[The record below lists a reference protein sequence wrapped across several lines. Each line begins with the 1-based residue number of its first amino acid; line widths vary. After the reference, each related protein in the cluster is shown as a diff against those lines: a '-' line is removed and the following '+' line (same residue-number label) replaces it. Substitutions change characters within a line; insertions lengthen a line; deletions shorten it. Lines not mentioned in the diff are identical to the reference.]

1 MDAEMSKRVLDEFL
15 KKTEDGFIVV
25 DKEGIIREINEKSEI
40 IRQDNE
46 DLENLQTLYEKLP
59 LTEYNRMIIDDLL
72 FCIQSRQERMEQ
84 YLYYAGLFDGV
95 NF

>member
-1 MDAEMSKRVLDEFL
+1 MYDNTEFRLCGRAEEMCLSA
-15 KKTEDGFIVV
+15 
-25 DKEGIIREINEKSEI
+25 IREINEKSDI

-46 DLENLQTLYEKLP
+46 NLEDLQMLYGKLP

-72 FCIQSRQERMEQ
+72 FCIQSRQERMDQ
-84 YLYYAGLFDGV
+84 YLYYAGLFDGI

>member
-1 MDAEMSKRVLDEFL
+1 MYDNTEIKLCGKAEEMRLAA
-15 KKTEDGFIVV
+15 
-25 DKEGIIREINEKSEI
+25 IREINEKSEI

-84 YLYYAGLFDGV
+84 YLYYAGLFDDV

>member
-1 MDAEMSKRVLDEFL
+1 MYKNTEIRLCGRAEEMRLAA
-15 KKTEDGFIVV
+15 
-25 DKEGIIREINEKSEI
+25 IREINEKSDI

-46 DLENLQTLYEKLP
+46 DLTDLQELYERLP
-59 LTEYNRMIIDDLL
+59 LTEHNRKIIDDFLY
-72 FCIQSRQERMEQ
+72 CIRSRQERMEQ

>member
-1 MDAEMSKRVLDEFL
+1 MYDNTEIKLCGKAEEMCLQA
-15 KKTEDGFIVV
+15 
-25 DKEGIIREINEKSEI
+25 IREINENSEV

-46 DLENLQTLYEKLP
+46 DLENLQMLYEKLP

-72 FCIQSRQERMEQ
+72 FCIQSRQERMGQ
-84 YLYYAGLFDGV
+84 YLYYAGLFDGI

>member
-1 MDAEMSKRVLDEFL
+1 MYDNTEIKLCGRAEEMYLQA
-15 KKTEDGFIVV
+15 
-25 DKEGIIREINEKSEI
+25 IREINENSEV

-46 DLENLQTLYEKLP
+46 DLENLQMLYEKLP

-84 YLYYAGLFDGV
+84 YLYYAGLFDGS

>member
-1 MDAEMSKRVLDEFL
+1 MYDNAEIKLCGRAEEMCLQA
-15 KKTEDGFIVV
+15 
-25 DKEGIIREINEKSEI
+25 IREINENSEV

-46 DLENLQTLYEKLP
+46 DLENLQMLYEKLP

>member
-1 MDAEMSKRVLDEFL
+1 MRLAA
-15 KKTEDGFIVV
+15 
-25 DKEGIIREINEKSEI
+25 IRENNEKSDI

-46 DLENLQTLYEKLP
+46 DLADLQELYERLP
-59 LTEYNRMIIDDLL
+59 LTEHNRMIIDDFL
-72 FCIQSRQERMEQ
+72 FCIYSRQERMEQ